1 MLQGG
6 MGHRIAFPIL
16 GASLALGCAPA
27 VQPTSATD
35 PSGTP
40 PPPAEPPT
48 GARDPVESGAPLVLL
63 VDVDGTRREVRP
75 DEPHDAL
82 ILVDAAMR
90 RDGNLG
96 VYGDLTGGLAWAA
109 DVFRVT
115 VTDQGDR
122 LLVDL
127 GPRSDA
133 GHDFTFEVVRATGEL
148 LEPVIGEVAPPPE

>member
-1 MLQGG
+1 M
-6 MGHRIAFPIL
+6 
-16 GASLALGCAPA
+16 LGCTPA
-27 VQPTSATD
+27 VQQTDPTD

-40 PPPAEPPT
+40 PPTTEPP
-48 GARDPVESGAPLVLL
+48 GVAPDPVESGAPLVLL
-63 VDVDGTRREVRP
+63 VDVDGTRQEVRP

-82 ILVDAAMR
+82 TLVDTAMR
-90 RDGNLG
+90 RDGDLG

-115 VTDQGDR
+115 VTDLGDR

-127 GPRSDA
+127 GPRSEA

-148 LEPVIGEVAPPPE
+148 LDPVIGEVAPPPD